1 MLLSLLSGFISNVL
15 YILNVVDTGCIFPY
29 TNKTYFFFFFQT
41 FYFVLNKINYTTYI
55 KYNRTICGLA
65 VGPLEGTGHTRVV
78 VWAVAASQ
86 AEFTNC

>member
-1 MLLSLLSGFISNVL
+1 MLLFFIPVKTFLSL
-15 YILNVVDTGCIFPY
+15 
-29 TNKTYFFFFFQT
+29 QT